1 MVCRGVITAV
11 EGDNAYRVQV
21 GENVSS
27 LCKRVISTYH
37 VDILPGR
44 EAIVW
49 FSYGYDNGVIVG
61 VVEP

>member
-1 MVCRGVITAV
+1 MVYRGLVTAV

-21 GENVSS
+21 GKNISAI
-27 LCKRVISTYH
+27 CKRVISTYH
-37 VDILPGR
+37 VDILTGR
-44 EAIVW
+44 EVIIW